1 MLQTNQGVI
10 GYELDGQA
18 QNHSNT
24 SIVLAEYMFF
34 GVGNCSVKLTSLC
47 AGMPLRDT
55 LLDQF
60 TLTEVLRLHLMSSGA
75 RANSKNARFRYQQR
89 GGYSSLDDPG
99 LELRKQESGLLKKL
113 QNGNIFDFSPG
124 WAGFSLNLLVLGLD
138 FSCQTQHSS
147 LISHKPAQLRLL
159 IASLCAGVES
169 CLTFKLVYISCIF

>member
-1 MLQTNQGVI
+1 MLQNNQGVI
-10 GYELDGQA
+10 RYNCDYHTRNLTDRLKIIQILSFFA
-18 QNHSNT
+18 K
-24 SIVLAEYMFF
+24 YMFF
-34 GVGNCSVKLTSLC
+34 GVGNCSVKLTSLR

-124 WAGFSLNLLVLGLD
+124 WAGFSLDLLVLGLD
-138 FSCQTQHSS
+138 FSCQTHHSS
-147 LISHKPAQLRLL
+147 LSSHKPAN
-159 IASLCAGVES
+159 
-169 CLTFKLVYISCIF
+169 